1 MNPTTDWFD
10 VSQITENCTQITET
24 ENVRMFLV
32 TGTEKTLLVDA
43 GRGVGDL
50 AGLVSGLT
58 DNPVE
63 LLLTHWHWDH
73 IGNAAA
79 FSPVYIHPSERA
91 DDGRVTI
98 DAVTDEWVDS
108 PSNFID
114 DWQASGNELPD
125 SFDASTYA
133 IDPVPASQVI
143 TIEDGESI
151 DVGDRELVA
160 HHTPG
165 HTPGHLVFL
174 DAEDSILYGG
184 DLLHLNRGLFL
195 HFETGDVEAC
205 LETFERVTELYE
217 SNAFETLVTGH
228 NEPISGDELDLL
240 YNLRDGLEAILGNEL
255 EYELIDSGFGQAR
268 QYIIQDVPVLTQ
280 PNI

>member
-174 DAEDSILYGG
+174 DAEDGILYGG

-228 NEPISGDELDLL
+228 NEPISGDEVDLL